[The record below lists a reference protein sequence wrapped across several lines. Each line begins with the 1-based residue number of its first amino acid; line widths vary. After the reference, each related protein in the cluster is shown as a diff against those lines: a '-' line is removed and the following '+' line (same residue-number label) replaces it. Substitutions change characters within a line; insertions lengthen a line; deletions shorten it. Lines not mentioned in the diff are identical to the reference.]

1 MLDKRFI
8 REHPD
13 EVKAAV
19 RVKGI
24 DLDVDE
30 LLDLDRESRRLQ
42 TELDQAQALRRS
54 SSREYARA
62 DEARRAQLKI
72 EHEKLEA
79 QLRAL
84 REQLA
89 ETSET
94 LNGLLL
100 LTPAIPWP
108 GAPIGPDESANVVIR
123 SFGTPP
129 EFGFRPLDHVDL
141 LEKRG
146 WADFARARKVSGERA
161 YALTGDM
168 VLLER
173 AVLSYALDLLRDK
186 DFTLVSVPSLVRD
199 QALIGTGMFPA
210 HREETYAIPADDLYL
225 AGTAEVALVGFH
237 SDEILDHKQLPI
249 RYAGISP
256 CFRRE
261 AGSAGRDVR
270 GLLRV
275 HQFEKVEQFVI
286 CAAELAES
294 DRWHEELLGT
304 AEQLLQGLG
313 LAYEV
318 MEVSTGDMGAGKYR
332 MNDINTWMP
341 SLGTFRETHSCSSLL
356 DWQARRANVRYR
368 DTDGTVRFAYTL
380 NNTAIATPRILAVL
394 VENFQTADAQVRIPE
409 VLRPYLGGRSLLLS
423 GGTGGSSPLEPIVL

>member
-8 REHPD
+8 RENPD
-13 EVKAAV
+13 AVKAAV

-30 LLDLDRESRRLQ
+30 LLHLDQAGRKLQ
-42 TELDQAQALRRS
+42 HELDQAQARRKS
-54 SSREYARA
+54 SAKEYAQA
-62 DEARRAQLKI
+62 DEARRAALKA
-72 EHEKLEA
+72 EHDELEA
-79 QLRAL
+79 HLKSLRD
-84 REQLA
+84 QLA
-89 ETSET
+89 ETNEK
-94 LNGLLL
+94 LQELLL
-100 LTPAIPWP
+100 LTPTIPWA
-108 GAPIGPDESANVVIR
+108 GAPVGPDESANVTIR
-123 SFGTPP
+123 TWGTPP
-129 EFGFRPLDHVDL
+129 EFDFVPLDHVDL

-146 WADFARARKVSGERA
+146 WADFARARKVAGERA
-161 YALTGDM
+161 YALTSEL

-173 AVLSYALDLLRDK
+173 AVHSYAIDLLRAK
-186 DFTLVSVPSLVRD
+186 DFTIVSVPSLVRQD
-199 QALIGTGMFPA
+199 ALIGTGMFPA
-210 HREETYAIPADDLYL
+210 HREEIYAIPADDLYL

-237 SDEILDHKQLPI
+237 GDEILDHKRLPI

-286 CAAELAES
+286 CAADDEES
-294 DRWHEELLGT
+294 DRWHAELLGT
-304 AEQLLQGLG
+304 AEQLLQAFG

-318 MEVSTGDMGAGKYR
+318 VECATGDMGAGKYR

-341 SLGTFRETHSCSSLL
+341 SLSAYRETHSCSSLH

-368 DTDGTVRFAYTL
+368 DSEGAVRFTYTL
-380 NNTAIATPRILAVL
+380 NNTAVATPRILAAL
-394 VENFQTADAQVRIPE
+394 VENFQTHDARVRVPV
-409 VLRPYLGGRSLLLS
+409 VLRPYLGGAELL
-423 GGTGGSSPLEPIVL
+423 

>member
-1 MLDKRFI
+1 MLDKREI
-8 REHPD
+8 RENPD
-13 EVKAAV
+13 TVKAAV

-30 LLDLDRESRRLQ
+30 LLDLDRASRKLQ
-42 TELDQAQALRRS
+42 HELDQAQARRKS
-54 SSREYARA
+54 SAKEFAQA
-62 DEARRAQLKI
+62 DDARRAELRAEHAELEGQLK
-72 EHEKLEA
+72 
-79 QLRAL
+79 AL

-89 ETSET
+89 ETTEK
-94 LNGLLL
+94 LNALLL
-100 LTPAIPWP
+100 LTPTIPWE
-108 GAPIGPDESANVVIR
+108 GAPVGPDESANVVIR
-123 SFGTPP
+123 TVGTPP
-129 EFGFRPLDHVDL
+129 EFGFAPLDHVEL

-146 WADFARARKVSGERA
+146 WADFARARKVAGERA
-161 YALTGDM
+161 YALEGDM

-173 AVLSYALDLLRDK
+173 AVHSYALDVLRGK
-186 DFTLVSVPSLVRD
+186 DFQLVSVPSLVREE
-199 QALIGTGMFPA
+199 ALIGTGMFPA
-210 HREETYAIPADDLYL
+210 HREETYALPADDLYL

-237 SDEILDHKQLPI
+237 SNEILDHRSLPI

-286 CAAELAES
+286 CEADVTES
-294 DRWHEELLGT
+294 DRWHERLLGT

-313 LAYEV
+313 LAYQV
-318 MEVSTGDMGAGKYR
+318 LEVSTGDMGAGKYR

-341 SLGTFRETHSCSSLL
+341 SLDAYRETHSCSSLL

-368 DTDGTVRFAYTL
+368 DADGTVRFAYTL
-380 NNTAIATPRILAVL
+380 NNTAVATPRLLAAL
-394 VENFQTADAQVRIPE
+394 VENFQTADGQVRVPE
-409 VLRPYLGGRSLLLS
+409 VLRPYLGGRELL
-423 GGTGGSSPLEPIVL
+423 

>member
-1 MLDKRFI
+1 MLDRREI
-8 REHPD
+8 RDNPD
-13 EVKAAV
+13 AV
-19 RVKGI
+19 RDAVRKKGI

-30 LLDLDRESRRLQ
+30 LLALDQAVRRLQ
-42 TELDQAQALRRS
+42 HELDQAQARRKS
-54 SSREYARA
+54 SAKEFAQA
-62 DEARRAQLKI
+62 DDDRRAELRVQHA
-72 EHEKLEA
+72 ELEA
-79 QLRAL
+79 QLRKL

-89 ETSET
+89 ETTEE

-100 LTPAIPWP
+100 LTPTIPWE
-108 GAPIGPDESANVVIR
+108 GAPVGPDESANVVIR
-123 SFGTPP
+123 TVGTPP
-129 EFGFRPLDHVDL
+129 EFDFKPLDHVEL

-161 YALTGDM
+161 YALLSDL
-168 VLLER
+168 VLFER
-173 AVLSYALDLLRDK
+173 AVHSYALDLLREK
-186 DFTLVSVPSLVRD
+186 DFELVSVPSLVREP
-199 QALIGTGMFPA
+199 ALIGTGMFPA
-210 HREETYAIPADDLYL
+210 HREETYALPADDLYL

-237 SDEILDHKQLPI
+237 SAEILDHRSLPI

-286 CAAELAES
+286 CAADAAES
-294 DRWHEELLGT
+294 DSWHAELLGT

-341 SLGTFRETHSCSSLL
+341 SLGAYRETHSCSSLH

-368 DTDGTVRFAYTL
+368 DTHGTVRFAYTL
-380 NNTAIATPRILAVL
+380 NNTAVATPRILAAL
-394 VENFQTADAQVRIPE
+394 VENFQTSEAQVRVPE
-409 VLRPYLGGRSLLLS
+409 VLRPYLGGR
-423 GGTGGSSPLEPIVL
+423 EVL

>member
-1 MLDKRFI
+1 MLDRREI
-8 REHPD
+8 RQHPD

-19 RVKGI
+19 RAKGI

-30 LLDLDRESRRLQ
+30 LLHLDAASRKLQ
-42 TELDQAQALRRS
+42 HELDQAQARRKS
-54 SSREYARA
+54 SSKEFAQA
-62 DEARRAQLKI
+62 DEVRRAELRA
-72 EHEKLEA
+72 EHAELET

-84 REQLA
+84 RDQLA
-89 ETSET
+89 ETTEK
-94 LNGLLL
+94 LQALML
-100 LTPAIPWP
+100 LTPTIPWA
-108 GAPIGPDESANVVIR
+108 GAPVGPDESANVTIR
-123 SFGTPP
+123 TYRTPP
-129 EFGFRPLDHVDL
+129 EFDFQPLDHVEL

-146 WADFARARKVSGERA
+146 WADFTRARKVSGERA

-173 AVLSYALDLLRDK
+173 AVHSYALDLLRDK
-186 DFTLVSVPSLVRD
+186 DFTLVSVPSLVREE
-199 QALIGTGMFPA
+199 ALIGTGQFPA
-210 HREETYAIPADDLYL
+210 HREETYAITADDLYL

-237 SDEILDHKQLPI
+237 SGEILDHKSLPI

-286 CAAELAES
+286 CAADGDES

-304 AEQLLQGLG
+304 AEQLLQGFG

-318 MEVSTGDMGAGKYR
+318 VECSTGDMGAGKYR

-341 SLGTFRETHSCSSLL
+341 SLGTYRETHSCSSLH
-356 DWQARRANVRYR
+356 DWQARRASIRYR
-368 DTDGTVRFAYTL
+368 DADGTVRFAYTL
-380 NNTAIATPRILAVL
+380 NNTAVATPRMLAAL
-394 VENFQTADAQVRIPE
+394 VENFQTSEAQVRVPA
-409 VLRPYLGGRSLLLS
+409 VLRPYLGGRELL
-423 GGTGGSSPLEPIVL
+423 